1 LTRVSTRR
9 STDEYK
15 RLELARVIATLTR
28 DLGSYAASYR
38 DFCELIRLQEAA
50 SVAAVELG
58 KSSNRGERGPGDGR
72 FR

>member
-50 SVAAVELG
+50 SVTAV
-58 KSSNRGERGPGDGR
+58 
-72 FR
+72 